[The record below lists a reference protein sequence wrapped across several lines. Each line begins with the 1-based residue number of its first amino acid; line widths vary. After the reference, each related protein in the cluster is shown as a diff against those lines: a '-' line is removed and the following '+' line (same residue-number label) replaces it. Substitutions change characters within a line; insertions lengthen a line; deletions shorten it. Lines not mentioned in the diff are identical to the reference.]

1 MHQLECRRIGV
12 PFTDLEA
19 ENAQASDDVVEG
31 RGLNHVDMKQTA
43 DYDDDDGYV
52 NIADWIADATAD
64 GEVDI
69 SSLAHDT
76 DTSALDMF
84 DAFDGT
90 PRAKVEKMRQAIAK
104 HYGVDIGNPTRKDR
118 QVLDDMLG
126 DIVKPVNF
134 DCCAD
139 GCVAFTGPSTDE
151 VT

>member
-1 MHQLECRRIGV
+1 
-12 PFTDLEA
+12 
-19 ENAQASDDVVEG
+19 
-31 RGLNHVDMKQTA
+31 
-43 DYDDDDGYV
+43 
-52 NIADWIADATAD
+52 
-64 GEVDI
+64 
-69 SSLAHDT
+69 
-76 DTSALDMF
+76 MF

-104 HYGVDIGNPTRKDR
+104 HYGVDIGNPTRKGR